1 MPALR
6 SAIAA
11 SAATLPEAQAAS
23 CRVAGVPQSALE
35 TALPRGE
42 GGRVLIVRGAHRGR
56 SGSLLAR
63 GERGAAVQLGGD
75 MEVVKVG
82 LDDVAAYVG
91 EDE

>member
-1 MPALR
+1 
-6 SAIAA
+6 
-11 SAATLPEAQAAS
+11 
-23 CRVAGVPQSALE
+23 
-35 TALPRGE
+35 
-42 GGRVLIVRGAHRGR
+42 VLIVRGAHRGR